1 MRHLEIGMTDPTSTD
16 IGADRLPSA
25 LDPSLAPGVVSRILQ
40 SEAVFLDYDGTLTP
54 IVARPELAI
63 LSDSVR
69 RVLRQLAKTC
79 PVTIVSG
86 RDVEVVRELVA
97 LDRLG
102 YVGSH
107 GLDIVGPVDGSLR
120 HRAAHAF
127 GPELDAVEAAL
138 RQRTD
143 GIEGAIVERKQ
154 FSISTHVRQ
163 VDPRRHRAV
172 EAIVE
177 DVRQAHPTLRREG
190 GKMLYEL
197 RPDIDWDK
205 GAAVRWLLDQMSI
218 DPSKALYIGDDLTDE
233 TVFAALKGRGAT
245 VVVAEPDVQRPTFAQ
260 FRVNDPEEVQMLL
273 AGLVSNRSQM

>member
-1 MRHLEIGMTDPTSTD
+1 MTDSTSTD

-25 LDPSLAPGVVSRILQ
+25 LDQGLAPGVVGRILQ

-69 RVLRQLAKTC
+69 RLLRELAKTC

-86 RDVEVVRELVA
+86 RDVEIVRELVA

-120 HRAAHAF
+120 HQVAHAF
-127 GPELDAVEAAL
+127 GPELDAVESAL
-138 RQRTD
+138 RKRTD
-143 GIEGAIVERKQ
+143 GIEGVIVERKQ

-163 VDPRRHRAV
+163 VDPRRHPAV
-172 EAIVE
+172 EAIVD

-205 GAAVRWLLDQMSI
+205 GAAVRWLLDKMRI

-233 TVFAALKGRGAT
+233 TVFAALEGRGAT
-245 VVVAEPDVQRPTFAQ
+245 IVVAEPDDQRPTLAQ
-260 FRVNDPEEVQMLL
+260 FRLNDSEEVQMLL
-273 AGLVSNRSQM
+273 AGLVSHRLKM

>member
-1 MRHLEIGMTDPTSTD
+1 MTDSTSTD

-25 LDPSLAPGVVSRILQ
+25 LDQGLAPGVVGRILQ

-69 RVLRQLAKTC
+69 RLLRELAKTC

-120 HRAAHAF
+120 HQVAHAF
-127 GPELDAVEAAL
+127 GPELDAVESAL
-138 RQRTD
+138 RKRTD
-143 GIEGAIVERKQ
+143 GIEGVIVERKQ

-163 VDPRRHRAV
+163 VDPRRHPAV
-172 EAIVE
+172 EAIVD

-205 GAAVRWLLDQMSI
+205 GAAVRWLLDKMRI

-233 TVFAALKGRGAT
+233 TVFAALEGRGAT
-245 VVVAEPDVQRPTFAQ
+245 IVVAEPDDQRPTLAQ
-260 FRVNDPEEVQMLL
+260 FRLNDSEEVQMLL
-273 AGLVSNRSQM
+273 AGLVSHRLKM

>member
-1 MRHLEIGMTDPTSTD
+1 MTDQASSET
-16 IGADRLPSA
+16 GADRLPSA
-25 LDPSLAPGVVSRILQ
+25 LDARLALGVVDGILQ
-40 SEAVFLDYDGTLTP
+40 SEVVFLDYDGTLTP

-69 RVLRQLAKTC
+69 RVLRRLAKTC

-86 RDVEVVRELVA
+86 RDVEIVRELVA

-107 GLDIVGPVDGSLR
+107 GLDIVGPSDGGLR
-120 HRAAHAF
+120 HQAAQAF
-127 GPELDAVEAAL
+127 GPELDAVESAL
-138 RQRTD
+138 RLRTGGID
-143 GIEGAIVERKQ
+143 GVIVERKR

-163 VDPRRHRAV
+163 VDPRRHPDV

-177 DVRQAHPTLRREG
+177 DVRRAHPTLRREG

-205 GAAVRWLLDQMSI
+205 GTAVLWLLDQMRI
-218 DPSKALYIGDDLTDE
+218 DPSMALFIGDDLTDE
-233 TVFAALKGRGAT
+233 TVFAALAGRGAT
-245 VVVAEPDVQRPTFAQ
+245 VVVAGTGDQRPTLAR
-260 FRVNDPEEVQMLL
+260 FRLNDPDEVRMLL
-273 AGLVSNRSQM
+273 EGLASHRSQT